1 MEEDANVQPNSN
13 SSATPSTNAG
23 SGSNPQANGEQ
34 GASRSAAPV
43 PDDLD
48 GVDSDSGPRLDP
60 DPDRSEDGPIQW
72 RRDAS
77 TSRTVWLLWSL
88 GVGTFF
94 ATISIIV
101 FWRVYDLAGQTAGQP
116 IVVAFTA
123 ALVVTTLVLILAG
136 NTEQRVRALADS
148 LPVPMP
154 SGRGLERAIDAATGT
169 LIMAGVI
176 ASLMLVGR
184 YVSQNELLA
193 TGAGPFTGLAALL
206 IPLALVA
213 LVLAS
218 FLRSIGALDREERAI
233 YLYDPE
239 QAIDLRLIESVSS
252 RQIGDTVVL
261 TLEYAQPDG
270 TYVAGPR
277 RLAVPPAVATE
288 IEGLVATSRTE
299 STA

>member
-1 MEEDANVQPNSN
+1 MEEDANAQSN
-13 SSATPSTNAG
+13 STATPGTTTGSDST
-23 SGSNPQANGEQ
+23 PQANVGPDT
-34 GASRSAAPV
+34 STSATPV

-48 GVDSDSGPRLDP
+48 GVDDI
-60 DPDRSEDGPIQW
+60 DPDRSGDGPIQW

-77 TSRTVWLLWSL
+77 TSRTIWLLWSL

-101 FWRVYDLAGQTAGQP
+101 FWRVYDLAGQTGGQSV
-116 IVVAFTA
+116 IVALTA
-123 ALVVTTLVLILAG
+123 AIVVTTLVLILAG

-148 LPVPMP
+148 LPVPIP
-154 SGRGLERAIDAATGT
+154 SGRSLERAIDAAIGT

-176 ASLMLVGR
+176 GSLMLVGR

-193 TGAGPFTGLAALL
+193 TGAGPFTGLAALF

-218 FLRSIGALDREERAI
+218 FLRSIGALDREEQAI

-239 QAIDLRLIESVSS
+239 QAIDLHLIESVST

-261 TLEYAQPDG
+261 TFEYAKPDG

-277 RLAVPPAVATE
+277 RLAVPPVVATE
-288 IEGLVATSRTE
+288 IEGLIASSRTE
-299 STA
+299 PTA